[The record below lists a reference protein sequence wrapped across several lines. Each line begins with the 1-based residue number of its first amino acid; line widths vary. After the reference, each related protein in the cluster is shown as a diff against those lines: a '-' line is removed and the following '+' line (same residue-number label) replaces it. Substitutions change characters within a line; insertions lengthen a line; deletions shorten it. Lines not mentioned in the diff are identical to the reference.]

1 MLATVVLVGTF
12 LSFFFQFWLY
22 YCGAIH
28 SCSFHF
34 KTAAICQVFTHSK
47 NDKLFFLEVN
57 VHFRGETVSNASYG
71 SQTVAN
77 DFWLFFGK
85 HMFNHWQQ
93 YSSWSKFVL
102 SILRTECRDQFPS
115 YCRERIARHPRKSA
129 CNKHGSKMCPKSCGV
144 CGKWRKTFLV
154 RAVFVGYWVHLRAGK
169 SQLLFFCLW
178 ICSTRRYL
186 FIKFCHNFD

>member
-1 MLATVVLVGTF
+1 M
-12 LSFFFQFWLY
+12 
-22 YCGAIH
+22 
-28 SCSFHF
+28 
-34 KTAAICQVFTHSK
+34 AA
-47 NDKLFFLEVN
+47 
-57 VHFRGETVSNASYG
+57 
-71 SQTVAN
+71 
-77 DFWLFFGK
+77 
-85 HMFNHWQQ
+85 
-93 YSSWSKFVL
+93 WSKFVF

-144 CGKWRKTFLV
+144 CGKWRKTFLYAEDEV
-154 RAVFVGYWVHLRAGK
+154 LIFATFWWWIINWTMKNSRSRLVIRNAISELIEQLTRHAAPCLVGPSASFTRAVFVGYWVHLRAGK